1 MRHALVVSLAACTLA
16 ISATTSAGAV
26 GVRHPFCIQGN
37 DHPALSNC
45 TFDSYEACA
54 ASASGRFLSCIPNPY
69 FARAGDAAYSDPP
82 PYPARHRGARS
93 PRYDRPY

>member
-16 ISATTSAGAV
+16 ISATTSASAV

-37 DHPALSNC
+37 DHPALSSC

-54 ASASGRFLSCIPNPY
+54 ASASGRFLYCIPNPY
-69 FARAGDAAYSDPP
+69 FSREGDAAYS
-82 PYPARHRGARS
+82 YPARHRAARS